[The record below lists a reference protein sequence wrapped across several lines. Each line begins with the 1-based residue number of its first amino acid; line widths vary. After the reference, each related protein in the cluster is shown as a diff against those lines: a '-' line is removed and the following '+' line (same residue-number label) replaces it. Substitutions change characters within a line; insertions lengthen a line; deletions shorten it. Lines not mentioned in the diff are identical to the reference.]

1 LAPRAKFAKCFLLT
15 INLKQKIMLAHVHIR
30 RQGDEE
36 QIKDRYDSLMKLND
50 EEFLEKFNY
59 YKKQPFFGVHDQ
71 ALFFIALSRAA
82 KQRQLDFGLKIDP
95 HGIMEFEEERKVT
108 TSKKSSKKNG

>member
-1 LAPRAKFAKCFLLT
+1 
-15 INLKQKIMLAHVHIR
+15 MLAHVHIR

-108 TSKKSSKKNG
+108 TSKKCSKKNG